1 MIRRLIIF
9 IALALAGCARFHPK
23 PISPAETAAILE
35 SRSLTN
41 TVLKTF
47 LEKNLHREFVNL
59 PAEKWDVEML
69 TLAAFYYHPSLDV
82 ARAQWR
88 VTQAGVKTAGGRP
101 NPTLTVTPGYN
112 TTFVSGV
119 TPWFP
124 AVNLDIPIETA
135 GKRGKRISVAEQLSE
150 SARLNIATTAWQ
162 VRSGVRAK
170 LLNFA
175 VVQRREAL
183 LKKQVATQEQ
193 LVKLFG
199 QKIEAGD
206 LAGWVLSSARTA
218 LTKARLDLTD
228 AQSQFAEAR
237 VNLAEAIGVPA
248 GALDAVQF
256 SFELRGAPDTVKNLT
271 LAGVQ
276 RQALLSRTDILG
288 ALAEYAA
295 AEATLRLEIAK
306 QYPDVHLNPGYQFD
320 QGADKWSLGI
330 GVDLPVFN
338 HNQGPIAEAEA
349 RRGEVA
355 ARFNE
360 LQARVMTAIE
370 RALSV
375 FRVSESNSA
384 LLQSLAD
391 DQEKQRASI
400 EAQFKSGE
408 LERGNL
414 LNAELESLTSQM
426 VGLDGQFKLQQAI
439 GNLEEALQSPIGW
452 TDVLWMVTPRNT
464 TTKGQQHE

>member
-1 MIRRLIIF
+1 MKLWPF
-9 IALALAGCARFHPK
+9 ILGIVLLAGCARFQSK
-23 PISPAETAAILE
+23 PISPVETAAKLE

-41 TVLKTF
+41 AVLQTF
-47 LEKNLHREFVNL
+47 LENNLHREFTNW
-59 PAEKWDVEML
+59 PAAQWDFDML
-69 TLAAFYYHPSLDV
+69 THAAFYYHPSLDV
-82 ARAQWR
+82 ARAQWH

-112 TTFVSGV
+112 TTFASGV
-119 TPWFP
+119 SPWFP

-135 GKRGKRISVAEQLSE
+135 GKRGKRIAVAEQLSE
-150 SARLNIATTAWQ
+150 GARLNIAAIAWQ

-170 LLNFA
+170 LLNF
-175 VVQRREAL
+175 VVIQRREAL
-183 LKKQVATQEQ
+183 LKAQVATQEQ

-199 QKIEAGD
+199 HKIEAGD
-206 LAGWVLSSARTA
+206 LAGWVLSSMRLA
-218 LTKARLDLTD
+218 LTKARLDLAD
-228 AQSQFAEAR
+228 AQSQFTGAR

-256 SFELRGAPDTVKNLT
+256 SFELQNESDPVKNLT
-271 LAGVQ
+271 LPEVQ
-276 RQALLSRTDILG
+276 RQALLGRVDILG
-288 ALAEYAA
+288 ALAQYAA

-320 QGADKWSLGI
+320 QGQDKWSLGI

-349 RRGEVA
+349 RREEVA

-360 LQARVMTAIE
+360 LQAKVMAEIE

-375 FRVSESNSA
+375 FRVSENNSA

-400 EAQFKSGE
+400 ETQFKSGE
-408 LERGNL
+408 LEQGNL
-414 LNAELESLTSQM
+414 LNAELESFTSQM
-426 VGLDGQFKLQQAI
+426 VRLDGQFKLQQAI

-452 TDVLWMVTPRNT
+452 TDALWTVPPRNT